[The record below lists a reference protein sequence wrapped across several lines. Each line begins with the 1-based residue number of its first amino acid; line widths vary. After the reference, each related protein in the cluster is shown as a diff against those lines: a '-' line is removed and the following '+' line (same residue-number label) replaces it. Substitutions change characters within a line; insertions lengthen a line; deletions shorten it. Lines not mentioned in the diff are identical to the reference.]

1 MEAAL
6 RHQPRPGAGLQG
18 SPPGNWNL
26 RLQFEILKW
35 PQATGT
41 ILQVS
46 VEAAAL
52 VEGDMPC
59 PKDWVDF
66 EDQRDLPLDQTLFA

>member
-1 MEAAL
+1 MAASN
-6 RHQPRPGAGLQG
+6 RYY
-18 SPPGNWNL
+18 
-26 RLQFEILKW
+26 
-35 PQATGT
+35 